1 MHFIHCQLFK
11 LWLRRGP
18 APTWQASMCWLP
30 KEPYPLW
37 RGDEGGMGVGGRER
51 EKGREEEQGLVC
63 KRKKNCDCW
72 PPNRLFIC
80 RKKGSLFQKCKD
92 LSIYFLF
99 LKGFY
104 HVVQSCVEVHIPWLH
119 FSLCENYEWATTH
132 LFIYLCRYGKL
143 TLAPWTTQARALQVS
158 YTPGQMF

>member
-1 MHFIHCQLFK
+1 MCISFTVSSLNFDWGGVRSSPNLAGQYVLTTQGALPSMK
-11 LWLRRGP
+11 RGWGWDGGRW
-18 APTWQASMCWLP
+18 ARVG
-30 KEPYPLW
+30 EEE
-37 RGDEGGMGVGGRER
+37 RGRTGVGVQKE
-51 EKGREEEQGLVC
+51 
-63 KRKKNCDCW
+63 KKNCDCW

-104 HVVQSCVEVHIPWLH
+104 HVVQSCVEVHIPWPH

-143 TLAPWTTQARALQVS
+143 TLAPWTTQARAL
-158 YTPGQMF
+158 